1 MCDAMCSCW
10 TPCKVSSR
18 PPFEWVGGGWYRVL
32 AQRGPAPHAAAAAAA
47 PAADRDHTL
56 RANSV
61 LDA

>member
-32 AQRGPAPHAAAAAAA
+32 AERGPAPHAAAAA
-47 PAADRDHTL
+47 PR
-56 RANSV
+56 R
-61 LDA
+61 